1 MIRNLIVLLSLLI
14 STSVWSNTD
23 EGIVASYIH
32 TVNKNVDAHSIARR
46 IVLYSTTYKVPLD
59 WSVAVAQKESTFYTN
74 AYYKGNFGVYQINR
88 VHLVNVVDPYDLD
101 YNIAK
106 GNQLLGRPYKSWA
119 ARLVAYNGGSDPNY
133 IASVT
138 KFRLHFQRHYNAH
151 NPKVRFDTT

>member
-88 VHLVNVVDPYDLD
+88 VDLPTFGKPTIPIEND
-101 YNIAK
+101 IENYYVTTLYRNHPK
-106 GNQLLGRPYKSWA
+106 T
-119 ARLVAYNGGSDPNY
+119 ARGGSVLLLT
-133 IASVT
+133 SVF
-138 KFRLHFQRHYNAH
+138 KMLY
-151 NPKVRFDTT
+151 